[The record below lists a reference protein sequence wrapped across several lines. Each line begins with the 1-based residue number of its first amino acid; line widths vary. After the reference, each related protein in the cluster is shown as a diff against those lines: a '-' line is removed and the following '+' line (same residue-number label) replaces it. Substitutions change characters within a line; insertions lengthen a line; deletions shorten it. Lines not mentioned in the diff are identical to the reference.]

1 MEQQHIEAPV
11 HPQGRPDFP
20 ILVNEKYSV
29 LVHDNRMTGLQ
40 IKQAA
45 IDQGVPIQI
54 DFVLSEERPN
64 WVPKIVGDNDTITV
78 NKNSKFHA
86 VSPDDNS

>member
-1 MEQQHIEAPV
+1 MDHTQETHQ
-11 HPQGRPDFP
+11 PDAHERRDFQ
-20 ILVNEKYSV
+20 IVVNEHPV
-29 LVHDNRMTGLQ
+29 VVHDNRMTGRQ

-45 IDQGVPIQI
+45 IDQGVSIQI

-64 WVPKIVGDNDTITV
+64 NRPQIIGDDELVTV
-78 NKNSKFHA
+78 NKNSRFHA